1 MRRHKAGAVGR
12 KTRRKI
18 RKRNYYLGSSG
29 KNVEIGPPGNQ
40 VGGRADLV
48 FRFKNG
54 KTVRSAREY
63 DTSDRVA
70 GGTRYHD

>member
-1 MRRHKAGAVGR
+1 MSRTGTCLCGE
-12 KTRRKI
+12 I
-18 RKRNYYLGSSG
+18 RYRVDG
-29 KNVEIGPPGNQ
+29 EIGPPGNQ